1 MRRRLWLG
9 MAMATT
15 LLAGG
20 LSAGCSSEPIGGKQE
35 VGTLRLPL
43 STHGPSGTQYRLR
56 DAVFQI
62 DSRDYYYYE
71 DDHQSGGAGGTNGP
85 NITVSSEDD
94 PNAESISVSIERG
107 YYYVRLQPGWR
118 MEKVVDGAAET
129 VEAQLLSNASQWVY
143 VNAHSTTWVEFS
155 FGIGGRELWFNGDLN
170 IGVAVY
176 EDPSDING
184 DGGTGGDSNV
194 GAGGFG
200 G

>member
-9 MAMATT
+9 MAIATT
-15 LLAGG
+15 LVAGG
-20 LSAGCSSEPIGGKQE
+20 ISAGCSSEPMGDKQE

-43 STHGPSGTQYRLR
+43 STHGPSGAQYRLR

-62 DSRDYYYYE
+62 DSRDYYYY
-71 DDHQSGGAGGTNGP
+71 DDYQSGGAGGTNGQS
-85 NITVSSEDD
+85 ISVSSEDD

-118 MEKVVDGAAET
+118 MEKVVNGEAET
-129 VEAQLLSNASQWVY
+129 VEAQLLSSSTQWVY

-155 FGIGGRELWFNGDLN
+155 FGIGGREVWFNGDLN
-170 IGVAVY
+170 IGVNVY
-176 EDPSDING
+176 EDPDEIYGYSG
-184 DGGTGGDSNV
+184 AGGEPNSGV
-194 GAGGFG
+194 GGFG